1 MSSNPAP
8 WFSAYSIHRIARSPW
23 IQVDAGRIVHT
34 KWVRRASR
42 RVLVRFRLV
51 GDLRLCA
58 QMIDEKALE
67 RNLCAEGRTGHRGDS
82 GRVIVIDF
90 EL

>member
-1 MSSNPAP
+1 MLVVQST
-8 WFSAYSIHRIARSPW
+8 RSGYDRP
-23 IQVDAGRIVHT
+23 VA
-34 KWVRRASR
+34 

-82 GRVIVIDF
+82 GRGIMIDF